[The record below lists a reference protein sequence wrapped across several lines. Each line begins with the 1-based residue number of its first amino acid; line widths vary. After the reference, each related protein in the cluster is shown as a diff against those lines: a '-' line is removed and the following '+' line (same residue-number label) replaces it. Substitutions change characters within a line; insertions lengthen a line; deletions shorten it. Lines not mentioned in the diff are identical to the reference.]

1 MLSRLMTTTQANSF
15 LLQDYEPET
24 TISAE
29 LVNVHYQENNYQ
41 KLLSHIQAGEDQG
54 WILFLAPPGNQ
65 THNSFKQQA
74 SIKAVY

>member
-1 MLSRLMTTTQANSF
+1 MLSRLMTTTQVNPF
-15 LLQDYEPET
+15 LLQDYEPAT
-24 TISAE
+24 AVNTE

-54 WILFLAPPGNQ
+54 WILFLAPPGSQ

-74 SIKAVY
+74 SIKVVC